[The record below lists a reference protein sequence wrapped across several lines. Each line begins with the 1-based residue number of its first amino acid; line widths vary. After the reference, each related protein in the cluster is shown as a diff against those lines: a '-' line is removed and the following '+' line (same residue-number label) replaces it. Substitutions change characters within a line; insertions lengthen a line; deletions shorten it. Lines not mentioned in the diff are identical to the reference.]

1 MKDKRV
7 LLALSGGVD
16 SSVAAILLQRE
27 GYEVIAATMDT
38 GFGESPDEA
47 AAVAAQLGLKH
58 YIVDVRQDFSRF
70 VINDFIS
77 EYNAAHTPNPCVVC
91 NPTVKF
97 AFMERLADELGI
109 DKIATGHYA
118 RITEYNGRFAAR
130 KAKQPAKDQSYVLYR
145 LSQNLLSRLILPL
158 GDYDKQEIRA
168 MAAEFGLSVSDKPD
182 SQDICFIPDGD
193 YRSFLQQN
201 GVEFQQGDFVDTEGK
216 VLGRHQGV
224 QCYTV
229 GQRKGLGIALGH
241 PAYVCALN
249 AEKNQVVLG
258 REDALDSV
266 SCLVESLVWQGREAI
281 SEPLQ
286 ITVKLRY
293 KSSPTEAVL
302 IPQGKNCVRLE
313 FKTPQKSVTPGQS
326 AVFYDGEIVLGG
338 GIIK

>member
-1 MKDKRV
+1 MNEKKV

-16 SSVAAILLQRE
+16 SSVAALLLQKQ

-47 AAVAAQLGLKH
+47 AAVAEQLGIEH
-58 YIVDVRQDFSRF
+58 HIVDVRQDFSCF
-70 VINDFIS
+70 VIDDFIR

-97 AFMERLADELGI
+97 AFMECLADELGI
-109 DKIATGHYA
+109 NKIATGHYA
-118 RITEYNGRFAAR
+118 RISQYNGRFAVR
-130 KAKQPAKDQSYVLYR
+130 KAKQLAKDQSYVLYR
-145 LSQNLLSRLILPL
+145 LSQQLLSRLILPL

-168 MAAEFGLSVSDKPD
+168 MAAEFSLSISDKPD

-201 GVEFQQGDFVDTEGK
+201 GVEFQKGDFVDLAGK
-216 VLGRHQGV
+216 VIGKHQGL

-229 GQRKGLGIALGH
+229 GQRKGLGIALGY
-241 PAYVCALN
+241 PAYVCALD

-258 REDALDSV
+258 REEDLNSD
-266 SCLVESLVWQGREAI
+266 SCLVENIEWQGAEAI
-281 SEPLQ
+281 SEPVQ

-293 KSSPTEAVL
+293 KSSPIEAVL
-302 IPQGKNCVRLE
+302 IPQGKNCARLN
-313 FKTPQKSVTPGQS
+313 FKFPQKSVTPGQS

-338 GIIK
+338 GIIA